1 MLEEEFVPEPRVA
14 CDFAD
19 PRSDVC
25 ELEGAIRIR
34 GSTSEVFVVAPGG
47 AGAANVTGL
56 GAGMNATSW
65 TIQPYTRKGEA
76 RVMRGIA
83 ELTVRVVGAGEAP
96 ACTVR

>member
-1 MLEEEFVPEPRVA
+1 MLVRLTETSLIAGKPGFPSLLLDGRRGFKLLEEEFVPEPRVA

-47 AGAANVTGL
+47 AGETPRSL
-56 GAGMNATSW
+56 FCRSLF
-65 TIQPYTRKGEA
+65 
-76 RVMRGIA
+76 GIV
-83 ELTVRVVGAGEAP
+83 LYI
-96 ACTVR
+96 